1 MPQIFDMMKKFWIAL
16 CLVAGLVSCHN
27 DDDDSDNRDRRTVLV
42 YMAAENNLYRF
53 ATFDLDEMKE
63 GSRKLAD
70 DQNLIVYVD
79 QAGSLKPP
87 YIARVKGGELV
98 DTVYMKEKLAADPTT
113 LQYIIQFTREKYP
126 AKSYG
131 LMLWGHASGWLVS
144 NTDSISPSYSR
155 GTHISQ
161 KAYGGSSGDNSS
173 FTKYWMNIPQMAKA
187 IANGM
192 GNTPLKFVF
201 GDCCCFGCT
210 EVAYE
215 LRNVAEYVIGSPSE
229 IPDSGGPYDLLVRD
243 MFLESDNFYQKIID
257 DYYDSYIEII
267 KEEPYVYYNITP
279 GDLEG
284 YSLPLVAYR
293 CSELDNLATATS
305 KLLGTIA
312 DKLNKPSTL
321 DLEGTVYYGTYG
333 GYRYSYDIKSVLKKN
348 TAANDFEAWL
358 KVLNQAVAYYRWS
371 AMWLSS
377 VKSLDYQMESFI
389 NCADDCSSASM
400 FFPSDTYKST
410 SPNWNSAIQQFQWN
424 DAIHWEQ
431 YGW

>member
-1 MPQIFDMMKKFWIAL
+1 MMKKFWIAL

-155 GTHISQ
+155 GTISLRRL
-161 KAYGGSSGDNSS
+161 
-173 FTKYWMNIPQMAKA
+173 MAVLQA
-187 IANGM
+187 
-192 GNTPLKFVF
+192 
-201 GDCCCFGCT
+201 
-210 EVAYE
+210 
-215 LRNVAEYVIGSPSE
+215 
-229 IPDSGGPYDLLVRD
+229 
-243 MFLESDNFYQKIID
+243 
-257 DYYDSYIEII
+257 
-267 KEEPYVYYNITP
+267 ITP
-279 GDLEG
+279 A
-284 YSLPLVAYR
+284 LP
-293 CSELDNLATATS
+293 
-305 KLLGTIA
+305 
-312 DKLNKPSTL
+312 
-321 DLEGTVYYGTYG
+321 
-333 GYRYSYDIKSVLKKN
+333 N
-348 TAANDFEAWL
+348 T
-358 KVLNQAVAYYRWS
+358 
-371 AMWLSS
+371 
-377 VKSLDYQMESFI
+377 
-389 NCADDCSSASM
+389 
-400 FFPSDTYKST
+400 
-410 SPNWNSAIQQFQWN
+410 
-424 DAIHWEQ
+424 
-431 YGW
+431 G